1 VPRDLDPPRIG
12 ISRCLLGDEV
22 RYDGGHKRDAF
33 LVSTFGRFVEWVP
46 VCPEVEVGMGTPR
59 EAIHLVASGDGV
71 QSNGQP
77 VRLLGVR
84 SGQDW
89 TAPMTTFASSRV
101 RELKSA
107 DLAGY
112 VLKKDSPSCG
122 LERVRVHSDPSTR
135 LGHPSDDR
143 GSLRAGSQHVTRS
156 GRGLF
161 AEALVTEL
169 PNLPVEEEGRLN
181 DPALR
186 ENFVER
192 VFAYQRLRALFKSR
206 WTTHALVVFH
216 SRHKLQLLS
225 HSRQGYAELGRLV
238 ADVVKYSRRDLSA
251 TYQRVFMATL
261 ARLATPGRH
270 ADVMMHAIGHLKRL
284 IQVGDRD
291 ELLAAIEDHRRGIVP
306 LIVPITLLRHH
317 VRRHDAGYLKD
328 QTYLDPHPREL
339 ALRNHV

>member
-1 VPRDLDPPRIG
+1 VPRDHDRPRIG

-22 RYDGGHKRDAF
+22 RYDGGHKRDPF

-46 VCPEVEVGMGTPR
+46 VCPEVEAGMSTPR
-59 EAIHLVASGDGV
+59 EAIQLVARPDGVASGEH
-71 QSNGQP
+71 Q

-84 SGQDW
+84 TREDW
-89 TAPMTTFASSRV
+89 TTRMVTFASSSV

-122 LERVRVHSDPSTR
+122 LERVRVHHDER
-135 LGHPSDDR
+135 
-143 GSLRAGSQHVTRS
+143 VTRT

-161 AEALVTEL
+161 AEALVGEM
-169 PNLPVEEEGRLN
+169 PNLPIEEEGRLN

-192 VFAYQRLRALFKSR
+192 VFAYQRLRALFSGR
-206 WTTHALVVFH
+206 WTIHSLVVFH
-216 SRHKLQLLS
+216 SMHKLQLLS
-225 HSRQGYAELGRLV
+225 HSRPGYAELGRLV
-238 ADVVKYSRRDLSA
+238 AGAVKQPRRDLSE
-251 TYQRVFMATL
+251 TYKRIFMATL
-261 ARLATPGRH
+261 SRLATPGKH
-270 ADVMMHAIGHLKRL
+270 SDVMQHAIGHLKRL
-284 IQVGDRD
+284 IQPGDRD
-291 ELLAAIEDHRRGIVP
+291 ELIAAIEDHRRGIVP

-317 VRRHDAGYLKD
+317 VRRRDVGYLKD